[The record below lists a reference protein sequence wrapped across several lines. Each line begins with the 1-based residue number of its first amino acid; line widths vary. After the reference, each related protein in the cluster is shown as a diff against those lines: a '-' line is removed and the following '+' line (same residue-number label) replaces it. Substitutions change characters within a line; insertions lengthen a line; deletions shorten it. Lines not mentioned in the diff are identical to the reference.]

1 MSMENKHAQ
10 RISPATPP
18 PSGRPPK
25 LNIASRQ
32 IDGLRTQLKTYHET
46 FAPLFQR
53 QEQRHW
59 SLKYMEGQMLDLERK
74 SIEPMARALE
84 GGDVQAMQQFT
95 SASPWDD
102 HEIIRVHQREVGK
115 ILGQKDGM
123 IIADGSDFPKQGEN
137 SVGVARQYCGALGKT
152 ANCQAGVF
160 LAYASAHGH
169 TLLDRRLYMP
179 QHWFSSEY
187 AALREE
193 CEVPETLSFQTKNV
207 LLWSMLEPVLNDE
220 VLPFQWILADEAFG
234 RDTELLD
241 KIAAK
246 NKSYFVEIPCNTAVF
261 GRQPKMVVLTGQS
274 GRRGRPATK
283 PRLAP
288 EAQAPK
294 RVDEL
299 AKALK
304 KKHWRR
310 VIIREGSKGPLE
322 VEIAILQVVFTKNSL
337 PVHKEW
343 LVVRRKSSRQALS
356 TWKFFRSNA
365 PKQTA
370 WKKLARLT
378 AGRWPIETTFQECK
392 SELGMDH
399 YEVRNW
405 RGWHHHMTMTM
416 LSHHFLVRLRVEMG
430 DDAPA
435 LTVSQARQL
444 LNVILPKREF
454 DAEAMLEEIQRT
466 QQQNYAA
473 YRSHRKRWQQHKT
486 ALAT

>member
-1 MSMENKHAQ
+1 MSMGNKHAQ
-10 RISPATPP
+10 RISRATPP
-18 PSGRPPK
+18 PSGRRPK
-25 LNIASRQ
+25 LNIALRQ
-32 IDGLRTQLKTYHET
+32 IDGLRKQLTTYHES

-59 SLKYMEGQMLDLERK
+59 SLKYMEGQMLDIERK

-102 HEIIRVHQREVGK
+102 QEIICVHQKEVGK
-115 ILGQKDGM
+115 TLGQKDGV

-137 SVGVARQYCGALGKT
+137 SVGVARQHCGALGKT

-160 LAYASAHGH
+160 LAYASERGH

-187 AALREE
+187 AARREE
-193 CEVPETLSFQTKNV
+193 CEVPETLTFQTKNE
-207 LLWSMLEPVLNDE
+207 LLWSMLEPLLDDE
-220 VLPFQWILADEAFG
+220 ILPFEFIIADEAFG
-234 RDTELLD
+234 CDTKLLN

-246 NKSYFVEIPCNTAVF
+246 NKSYFVEIPCDTPVF
-261 GRQPKMVVLTGQS
+261 WRRPKMVVPKGQS
-274 GRRGRPATK
+274 RRRGRHATK

-294 RVDEL
+294 RVDDL

-310 VIIREGSKGPLE
+310 VIIHEGSKGPLE
-322 VEIAILQVVFTKNSL
+322 VEIAILYVVFTKDGL
-337 PVHKEW
+337 PVRREW
-343 LVVRRKSSRQALS
+343 LVLRRKSSQQSLS
-356 TWKFFRSNA
+356 KWKFFRSNA
-365 PKQTA
+365 PKKTS
-370 WKKLARLT
+370 WKKLARMT
-378 AGRWPIETTFQECK
+378 AWRWPIETTIEECK
-392 SELGMDH
+392 GELGMDH

-416 LSHHFLVRLRVEMG
+416 LSHHFLVRMRVEMG
-430 DDAPA
+430 DEAPA

-454 DAEAMLEEIQRT
+454 DAQAMLEEIQRT
-466 QQQNYAA
+466 QQQNYDAH
-473 YRSHRKRWQQHKT
+473 RSHRKRWRRQKA
-486 ALAT
+486 ALST